1 MEYQS
6 IESEKKRKDLVRSET
21 LTIFVKKKISR
32 QTGLNIGILLPI
44 RHLTVRLRL
53 LSFIIK
59 EKYDICIFL

>member
-21 LTIFVKKKISR
+21 LTIFVEKKISR

-53 LSFIIK
+53 LSF
-59 EKYDICIFL
+59 